1 MSHEN
6 HIKLLEA
13 WHNYKYAHVA
23 EEVNKMHTLDLIDF
37 LMLFMRDNGQT
48 EINILKKFLE

>member
-13 WHNYKYAHVA
+13 WHYYKYAHVA

-37 LMLFMRDNGQT
+37 LMLFMRDYGQK